1 MYVLKDLGMFEG
13 LSEGLFW
20 NVIEKQKPMMAPGI
34 WAPVPQ
40 RIAFPFTKEEK
51 TIGEAG
57 EQRELK
63 ALVRDRLNGRCSLDI
78 GEKAAEQGFEVQ
90 WTGLDRKSN
99 LGSLVCTKIFLTAG
113 SLFKICVQD

>member
-1 MYVLKDLGMFEG
+1 
-13 LSEGLFW
+13 
-20 NVIEKQKPMMAPGI
+20 MAPGI
-34 WAPVPQ
+34 WAPVPK
-40 RIAFPFTKEEK
+40 RIALPFTKEEK

-63 ALVRDRLNGRCSLDI
+63 ALVRDKLNRRCLLDLR
-78 GEKAAEQGFEVQ
+78 EKAAEQGFEVQ

-113 SLFKICVQD
+113 FLFKMCVQD